1 MDKRNIFSGV
11 LICLILVNFTLATTI
26 TIRNIDII
34 LQEFDNFIEKEGTLD
49 IFFSSDISQQIDSET
64 ENLKLSQIPIIN
76 HSYTILEVWITIT
89 EIGLVGRNT
98 DNLTIFGISYQFDLF
113 EGVNTSKFLQSAD
126 IAKGFY
132 SAVFL
137 YFDEQIQVKTTE
149 GTINLILPEY
159 NFVVIPFNL
168 LDNESQVVDLDI
180 IQNQT
185 AQILLWFDVIIV
197 WMANTVIITLM
208 SFII

>member
-1 MDKRNIFSGV
+1 MDRRNILSGV

-34 LQEFDNFIEKEGTLD
+34 IQEIDNFNEKEGTLN
-49 IFFSSDISQQIDSET
+49 IFFSSNFSQQINSET
-64 ENLKLSQIPIIN
+64 GNLKLSLLPIIN
-76 HSYTILEVWITIT
+76 QSYTILEVWLTIT
-89 EIGLVGRNT
+89 EIGLVGRST
-98 DNLTIFGISYQFDLF
+98 DNFTIFGISHQFDLY

-126 IAKGFY
+126 IAEGFY

-137 YFDEQIQVKTTE
+137 YLDEQIQVKTTE
-149 GTINLILPEY
+149 GTINLILPEN
-159 NFVVIPFNL
+159 NFVVIPFNF
-168 LDNESQVVDLDI
+168 LDNDSQVVDLDI

-185 AQILLWFDVIIV
+185 AQILLRFDVIIV
-197 WMANTVIITLM
+197 WITNTVIITLN